1 MQLVDGGYPAGLEV
15 IGVKN
20 LRYSAW
26 ASWLLI
32 NLLQI
37 GVPKAEGC

>member
-1 MQLVDGGYPAGLEV
+1 MQQVAGGYPAGLEV

-26 ASWLLI
+26 LLI
-32 NLLQI
+32 KLMQI